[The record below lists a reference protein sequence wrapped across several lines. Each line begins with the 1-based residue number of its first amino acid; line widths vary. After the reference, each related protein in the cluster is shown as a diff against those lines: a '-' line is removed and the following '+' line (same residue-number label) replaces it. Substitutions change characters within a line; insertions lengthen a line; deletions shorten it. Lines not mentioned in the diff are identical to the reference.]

1 VRGLAV
7 IAGIGWLISCSLLL
21 PEAECDVDAD
31 CDSGVCDRR
40 ARACVAESDVSYVEP
55 EECRPGRLCT
65 REFPCCSIDD
75 GVSGAI
81 SQRLPVVHLAPVGYA
96 GPVEIEATTPLRLL
110 GHGATLTVPES
121 DTGLATS
128 GDERLE
134 IDGLA
139 IRGAV
144 GGATQTGL
152 RATGAE
158 LSLFQISVRSIAG
171 NGVVAQESGVVE
183 ILSSRI
189 GENDESGIQADGV
202 RLVVESTEVFA
213 NGQHGIAV
221 DSANGDIHFATIA
234 DNALGGIRCLA
245 GVENIAVRGSI
256 VLTPDLGCLSFPGGV
271 PNFIE
276 GVSPGD
282 ERPLFADPTTFDY
295 RLVAGSSGIDNS
307 ELAGLVAPGDVDVA
321 GNPRDDGNG
330 PDLGANEGAVSD

>member
-171 NGVVAQESGVVE
+171 NGVVPRSPA
-183 ILSSRI
+183 SSR
-189 GENDESGIQADGV
+189 SC
-202 RLVVESTEVFA
+202 R
-213 NGQHGIAV
+213 
-221 DSANGDIHFATIA
+221 
-234 DNALGGIRCLA
+234 
-245 GVENIAVRGSI
+245 RGSARTTSP
-256 VLTPDLGCLSFPGGV
+256 VSRRTASAWLSRAPRS
-271 PNFIE
+271 
-276 GVSPGD
+276 SPTASTGSPST
-282 ERPLFADPTTFDY
+282 RPTATSTSPPSPTT
-295 RLVAGSSGIDNS
+295 RWAGSAASPAWRTS
-307 ELAGLVAPGDVDVA
+307 RCAA
-321 GNPRDDGNG
+321 R
-330 PDLGANEGAVSD
+330 SS